1 MRRKEGASSAEPSE
15 RLYSPVGLKAAWAA
29 KEGIN
34 LAHSRQRLLGGLAVL
49 LGLLVLPGAARAAE
63 QYTYSVGV
71 LGGIGGSF
79 DADPGSDLSNSS
91 YQLNLSMVT
100 EPRTQLGLRVGRLNL
115 DSQGAFGTLTGA
127 DLSYVT
133 IAGEYRFQDSYYESG
148 LYLGLGG
155 YRLNG
160 TRADGKSDSQT
171 SVGLVVGVT
180 GDITVNRWLSVIV
193 ELSGHY
199 VDVDEANLYGMGHA
213 GLSFHF

>member
-1 MRRKEGASSAEPSE
+1 MPAEPSE
-15 RLYSPVGLKAAWAA
+15 RLYSPVGLEAARAA

-49 LGLLVLPGAARAAE
+49 LGLLVLPGVAHAAE
-63 QYTYSVGV
+63 QYTYTAGI

-79 DADPGSDLSNSS
+79 DADPGDDVSNSS

-100 EPRTQLGLRVGRLNL
+100 DTRTLVGFRVGKLNL
-115 DSQGAFGTLTGA
+115 DKQGAFGSLTGA

-133 IAGEYRFQDSYYESG
+133 LAGEYRFQESYYESG
-148 LYLGLGG
+148 LYIGLGG
-155 YRLNG
+155 YRLSG
-160 TRADGKSDSQT
+160 DRAGKAESQT
-171 SVGLVVGVT
+171 SVGVVVGVT
-180 GDITVNRWLSVIV
+180 GELTVNRWLGVVV

-213 GLSFHF
+213 GLAFHF